1 MKGVFQQ
8 FLAIALSFLIFF
20 STLSL
25 SIDMH
30 FCGDHLVDLSIG
42 RKAATCGMETASSGV
57 SGKCI
62 MAAMECCT
70 DFEIVLQAQEELQAH
85 DDGYSI
91 SRILL
96 SPLAPPAVA
105 PTSYQVPARAPVL
118 HFREYSPPTLV
129 RKVHLLHESFL
140 I

>member
-25 SIDMH
+25 SVDMH
-30 FCGDHLVDLSIG
+30 FCGDHLVDFSIG

-57 SGKCI
+57 PGQCI
-62 MAAMECCT
+62 MSAMECCT
-70 DFEIVLQAQEELQAH
+70 DFEIVFQAQEELQAH

-96 SPLAPPAVA
+96 AGLRPPAA
-105 PTSYQVPARAPVL
+105 ALTSYQAPPPAAPL
-118 HFREYSPPTLV
+118 HFREYSPPPLV

>member
-25 SIDMH
+25 SVDMH
-30 FCGDHLVDLSIG
+30 FCGDHLVDFSIG
-42 RKAATCGMETASSGV
+42 RKAATCGMEKASSGV
-57 SGKCI
+57 SGECI

-70 DFEIVLQAQEELQAH
+70 DFEIVFQAQEELQVH
-85 DDGYSI
+85 DDGYSL

-96 SPLAPPAVA
+96 AGLCPPAVKYI
-105 PTSYQVPARAPVL
+105 SYQAPPPATPL
-118 HFREYSPPTLV
+118 HFREYSPPPLV